1 MLGTDTALATDT
13 PVTHRIHGAGQVIA
27 DTGATVVVRF
37 GADIHA
43 VLRSDLALARSLDL
57 ALAEGRLDG
66 SVEGLLR
73 ASALAI
79 RSVNDQWG
87 VFSRSRVQLLPHQL
101 WVCHKVNRQWPF
113 RWLVADDVG
122 LGKTIEAGL
131 VLMPLVARAQVRRLL
146 ILAPAK
152 LVPQWQKRLYQ
163 MFDLRL
169 QMYGR
174 EIAKA
179 SADFWGVTQMVVA
192 SIHTLRQEV
201 AEGRA
206 EGSAFLNAE
215 PWDAVVVDEAHHL
228 HADER
233 MGETLSL
240 ELLKEMERRQK
251 INSLLLFTGTPHRGK
266 DHGFFSLLSL
276 LDKDRFGPDKD
287 VEEQLAALPDFM
299 IRNNTA
305 TVTDLK
311 GERLFTPVAVE
322 TRDYAFSEAEA
333 EFYKTLSEFI
343 MDGRAYALSLSG
355 QAGTARM
362 LLLIALQKLAAS
374 SIAAIRSA
382 LIKRRD
388 KLALIADRARAT
400 ITLDDQPET
409 LDDAAVQDE
418 NASARLLVELMDGEV
433 LRLEQLLAL
442 AEPIVHEQKIERLV
456 RLIDEELPQGEPVL
470 LFTEYKAT
478 QALVVDALHDRFGF
492 GCCAFINGDGRLDD
506 LARADGSRGPRSWT
520 REAAADDFNAG
531 KVRFLVSTE
540 AAGEGIDLQERCA
553 TLIHVDMPW
562 NPMRLHQRVGRLS
575 RYGQKRDV
583 QVFILRNPDTVEA
596 RIWDLLNAKLERI
609 QAALDVA
616 MDEREDIA
624 QLVVGLS
631 GKSIEAI
638 FADGQARFSHGTAT
652 VREGVSTW
660 FDQASAT
667 IGGEDLVK
675 SVRNMLGNVAR
686 FDFAQVGRNIPKVDL
701 PDLERF
707 LKLELE
713 FQGKRPMNRADGLE
727 VISPE
732 EWSKA
737 DYAISKRYTGLVFDR
752 NAPIERKQAPTRL
765 IGIGHS
771 LFDRALKE
779 GLSHEAFFIRCAH
792 LERPLLVATISDE
805 VTGQGQ
811 TVHQI
816 VIGISRD
823 ENGDVSIL
831 RDWELLL
838 RLNRL
843 GRADD
848 SVPQPE
854 LDLTELRQLTR
865 DFVFFAQAEASTIA
879 DGMIRPVVR
888 ADVLLIPDNRAQ
900 EDI

>member
-1 MLGTDTALATDT
+1 MPETNTFLAPHT
-13 PVTHRIHGAGQVIA
+13 PVSHPLHGSGQVIVDSGDA
-27 DTGATVVVRF
+27 VVVRF
-37 GADIHA
+37 GGEIHS
-43 VLRSDLALARSLDL
+43 VLRSELVRARSLDL
-57 ALAEGRLDG
+57 ALESGAFDD
-66 SVEGLLR
+66 SAEGLLR

-152 LVPQWQKRLYQ
+152 LVPQWQKRLYE

-192 SIHTLRQEV
+192 SVHTLRQEV
-201 AEGRA
+201 SEGRA
-206 EGSAFLNAE
+206 EASAFLDAE

-228 HADER
+228 HADDR
-233 MGETLSL
+233 TGETLSL
-240 ELLKEMERRQK
+240 ELLKEMERRGK
-251 INSLLLFTGTPHRGK
+251 IKSLLLFTGTPHRGK

-276 LDKDRFGPDKD
+276 LDNERFGPDKD
-287 VEEQLAALPDFM
+287 PEEQLAALPEFM
-299 IRNNTA
+299 IRNNKA
-305 TVTDLK
+305 KVTDLK
-311 GERLFTPVAVE
+311 GEKLFTPVTVE
-322 TRDYAFSEAEA
+322 SREYQFSDAEA
-333 EFYKTLSEFI
+333 AFYDTLSAFI
-343 MDGRAYALSLSG
+343 IDGRAYASNLSG
-355 QAGTARM
+355 QAQTARM

-388 KLALIADRARAT
+388 KLASVAENARAT
-400 ITLDDQPET
+400 IAATDQPET
-409 LDDAAVQDE
+409 LDDAAVLDE
-418 NASARLLVELMDGEV
+418 EASARLLAELMDGEV
-433 LRLEQLLAL
+433 ARLEELLDL
-442 AEPIVHEQKIERLV
+442 AEPIVSEQKIERLV
-456 RLIDEELPQGEPVL
+456 ELIVTDLPEDEPVL

-478 QALVVDALHDRFGF
+478 QALVVNALHARFGY
-492 GCCAFINGDGRLDD
+492 GRCAFINGEGKLEN
-506 LARADGSRGPRSWT
+506 LLRADGSYGPRSST
-520 REAAADDFNAG
+520 RETAADDFNAG

-553 TLIHVDMPW
+553 TLVHVDMPW

-575 RYGQKRDV
+575 RYGQTRPV
-583 QVFILRNPDTVEA
+583 QVFILRNPATVEA

-616 MDEREDIA
+616 MDEREDIS

-631 GKSIEAI
+631 GPSIEVM
-638 FADGQARFSHGTAT
+638 FAEGQARFGADSKPA
-652 VREGVSTW
+652 REGVSTW

-675 SVRNMLGNVAR
+675 SVRNMLGNVTR
-686 FDFAQVGRNIPKVDL
+686 FDFAQVGNNIPKVDL

-713 FQGKRPMNRADGLE
+713 RQGKRAMNREDGME
-727 VISPE
+727 VIAPD
-732 EWSKA
+732 EWRKT
-737 DYAISKRYTGLVFDR
+737 DYAIAKRYTGLVFDR
-752 NAPIERKQAPTRL
+752 NAPIDRKQAPTRL

-771 LFDRALKE
+771 LLDRALKE
-779 GLSHEAFFIRCAH
+779 SLDREAFLARCSR
-792 LERPLLVATISDE
+792 LKVPLLITSITDE
-805 VTGQGQ
+805 ITGHGQ
-811 TVHQI
+811 TVGRI
-816 VIGISRD
+816 VVGACRLAD
-823 ENGDVSIL
+823 GTVEIL
-831 RDWELLL
+831 RDWELLK
-838 RLNRL
+838 RLNL
-843 GRADD
+843 VGAADETLP
-848 SVPQPE
+848 SPQAAGQ
-854 LDLTELRQLTR
+854 QLT
-865 DFVFFAQAEASTIA
+865 DLAQDLIIHIGKNARELAE
-879 DGMIRPVVR
+879 GMTRPSVR
-888 ADVLLIPDNRAQ
+888 GEVLLVP
-900 EDI
+900 EDDDD

>member
-1 MLGTDTALATDT
+1 MPETIEAFALHT
-13 PVTHRIHGAGQVIA
+13 PVTHPVHGAGQVMT
-27 DTGATVVVRF
+27 DLGETVVVRF
-37 GADIHA
+37 GAQIHA
-43 VLRSDLALARSLDL
+43 VLRGDLSLARSLDL
-57 ALAEGRLDG
+57 GLAQGRWDN
-66 SVEGLLR
+66 SADGLLR

-79 RSVNDQWG
+79 QSVNDQWG

-152 LVPQWQKRLYQ
+152 LVPQWQKRLHT
-163 MFDLRL
+163 MFDLRV

-206 EGSAFLNAE
+206 EASAFLDAE

-233 MGETLSL
+233 TGETLSL

-251 INSLLLFTGTPHRGK
+251 IKSLLLFTGTPHRGK

-276 LDKDRFGPDKD
+276 LDADRFGPDKD
-287 VEEQLAALPDFM
+287 IDQQLEALPEFM
-299 IRNNTA
+299 IRNNKA

-311 GERLFTPVAVE
+311 GERLFTPVTVE
-322 TRDYAFSEAEA
+322 TRQYAFSEAEA
-333 EFYKTLSEFI
+333 AFYETLSAFI
-343 MDGRAYALSLSG
+343 LDGRAYASNLSG
-355 QAGTARM
+355 QAATARM

-382 LIKRRD
+382 LVKRRD
-388 KLALIADRARAT
+388 KLAAVAQNARASIAT
-400 ITLDDQPET
+400 PEQPET
-409 LDDAAVQDE
+409 LDDAAIQVE
-418 NASARLLVELMDGEV
+418 NAAARLLVELMDGEV
-433 LRLEQLLAL
+433 ARLEELLAL
-442 AEPIVHEQKIERLV
+442 AEPITHEQKIERLIS
-456 RLIDEELPQGEPVL
+456 LIDHELPEGEPVL

-478 QALVVDALHDRFGF
+478 QALVVDALHARFGH
-492 GCCAFINGDGRLDD
+492 GCCAFINGDGKLDD
-506 LARADGSRGPRSWT
+506 LSRADGSRGPRSWT

-583 QVFILRNPDTVEA
+583 KVFILRNPDTVEA

-609 QAALDVA
+609 QATLDVA
-616 MDEREDIA
+616 MDEREDIS

-631 GKSIEAI
+631 APSIESI
-638 FADGQARFSHGTAT
+638 FSEGQAQFSGKGHSGRLGLSA
-652 VREGVSTW
+652 W
-660 FDQASAT
+660 FDRASET
-667 IGGEDLVK
+667 IGGVDLVK
-675 SVRNMLGNVAR
+675 SVRDMLGNVAR

-713 FQGKRPMNRADGLE
+713 RQGKRPMNRDDGLE
-727 VISPE
+727 VIAPE
-732 EWSKA
+732 DWSKS
-737 DYAISKRYTGLVFDR
+737 DYAIATRYTGLVFDR
-752 NAPIERKQAPTRL
+752 NAPIDRKQAPTRL
-765 IGIGHS
+765 IGVGHS
-771 LFDRALKE
+771 LLDRALKE
-779 GLSHEAFFIRCAH
+779 ASSREAFLARCSR
-792 LERPLLVATISDE
+792 LDSPLLIATISDE

-811 TVHQI
+811 TVNRIVVGVRYDAPGQI
-816 VIGISRD
+816 QV
-823 ENGDVSIL
+823 L
-831 RDWELLL
+831 RDWELLQ
-838 RLNRL
+838 RLNGLDRSDTSIMPP
-843 GRADD
+843 AEE
-848 SVPQPE
+848 VE
-854 LDLTELRQLTR
+854 LLNLKARDLIAY
-865 DFVFFAQAEASTIA
+865 AQTMANEIA
-879 DGMIRPVVR
+879 DGMTRPMVR
-888 ADVLLIPDNRAQ
+888 GEVLLVPENAPHV
-900 EDI
+900 

>member
-1 MLGTDTALATDT
+1 MLDPENVFT
-13 PVTHRIHGAGQVIA
+13 PQAAVNHPLHGAGQVIA

-37 GADIHA
+37 GSDIHA
-43 VLRSDLALARSLDL
+43 VLRTDLALARSLSL
-57 ALAEGRLDG
+57 TLAEGRMDD
-66 SVEGLLR
+66 SVDGLLR

-206 EGSAFLNAE
+206 EASAFLDAE
-215 PWDAVVVDEAHHL
+215 PWDVVVVDEAHHL

-233 MGETLSL
+233 TGETLSL

-276 LDKDRFGPDKD
+276 LDDNRFGPDKD
-287 VEEQLAALPDFM
+287 VDQQLAALPEFM
-299 IRNNTA
+299 IRNNKA

-311 GERLFTPVAVE
+311 GERLFTPVTVE
-322 TRDYAFSEAEA
+322 TCQYAFSDAEA
-333 EFYKTLSEFI
+333 AFYETLSAFI
-343 MDGRAYALSLSG
+343 LDGRAYASNLSG
-355 QAGTARM
+355 QAATARM

-374 SIAAIRSA
+374 SIAAIRNA

-388 KLALIADRARAT
+388 KLAAIAENARAT
-400 ITLDDQPET
+400 IAAPEQPET

-418 NASARLLVELMDGEV
+418 DAAARLLVELMNGEV
-433 LRLEQLLAL
+433 SRLEELLEL

-456 RLIDEELPQGEPVL
+456 RLIDSELPTDEPVL

-478 QALVVDALHDRFGF
+478 QALVVNALHASFGH
-492 GCCAFINGDGRLDD
+492 GCCAFINGEGKLSDVVRS
-506 LARADGSRGPRSWT
+506 DGSHGPRTSN

-575 RYGQKRDV
+575 RYGQKRPV

-596 RIWDLLNAKLERI
+596 RIWDLLNVKLERI
-609 QAALDVA
+609 QAALDGA
-616 MDEREDIA
+616 MDEREDIS

-631 GKSIEAI
+631 GSSIEAI
-638 FADGQARFSHGTAT
+638 FAEGQARFGAGSGK
-652 VREGVSTW
+652 VREGVSSW
-660 FDQASAT
+660 FDQAAST

-675 SVRNMLGNVAR
+675 SVRNMLGNVSR
-686 FDFAQVGRNIPKVDL
+686 FDFAQVGSNIPKVDL

-713 FQGKRPMNRADGLE
+713 REGKRPMRRPDGLE
-727 VISPE
+727 VIAPE
-732 EWSKA
+732 EWSKS
-737 DYAISKRYTGLVFDR
+737 DYAIAKRYTGLVFDR
-752 NAPIERKQAPTRL
+752 NAPIDRKQAPTRL
-765 IGIGHS
+765 IGVGHS

-779 GLSHEAFFIRCAH
+779 SLRREVFLVRCSRLDA
-792 LERPLLVATISDE
+792 PLLVATISDE
-805 VTGQGQ
+805 VTGHGQ
-811 TVHQI
+811 TVNNV
-816 VIGISRD
+816 VIGSWRD
-823 ENGDVSIL
+823 TDGIVHIL

-838 RLNRL
+838 RLNGIGSVDSSL
-843 GRADD
+843 AAVTMQVSGLEALSDD
-848 SVPQPE
+848 LQAYICRIAKDIAEGMVRPIVRGELLLVP
-854 LDLTELRQLTR
+854 
-865 DFVFFAQAEASTIA
+865 
-879 DGMIRPVVR
+879 
-888 ADVLLIPDNRAQ
+888 
-900 EDI
+900 EDHAA

>member
-1 MLGTDTALATDT
+1 MITADIQLEPDTRVSH
-13 PVTHRIHGAGQVIA
+13 PIHGFGQVIT
-27 DTGATVVVRF
+27 DTGSTVVVRF
-37 GADIHA
+37 GAEIHA
-43 VLRSDLALARSLDL
+43 VLRTQLALARSLRS
-57 ALAEGRLDG
+57 ALADGRMDD
-66 SVEGLLR
+66 SVDGLLR

-152 LVPQWQKRLYQ
+152 LVPQWQARLYK

-206 EGSAFLNAE
+206 EASAFLDAE

-266 DHGFFSLLSL
+266 DHGFFALLSL
-276 LDKDRFGPDKD
+276 LDGERFGPDKD
-287 VEEQLAALPDFM
+287 VDEQLKALPEFM
-299 IRNNTA
+299 IRNNKSK
-305 TVTDLK
+305 VTDLK
-311 GERLFTPVAVE
+311 GNLLFTPVKVE
-322 TRDYAFSEAEA
+322 TRVYAFSDAEA
-333 EFYKTLSEFI
+333 AFYQTLSAFI
-343 MDGRAYALSLSG
+343 MDGRAYASNLSG
-355 QAGTARM
+355 QAATARM

-388 KLALIADRARAT
+388 KLAAIAESARAA
-400 ITLDDQPET
+400 ISSQEQPET
-409 LDDAAVQDE
+409 LDDAAAQDE
-418 NASARLLVELMDGEV
+418 DAATRLLVELMTDEV
-433 LRLEQLLAL
+433 SRLEELLEL
-442 AEPIVHEQKIERLV
+442 AEPIAQEQKIQRLV
-456 RLIDEELPQGEPVL
+456 ELIASELPADEPVL

-478 QALVVDALHDRFGF
+478 QALVVDALHTRFGH
-492 GCCAFINGDGRLDD
+492 GCCTFINGEGKLDD
-506 LARADGSRGPRSWT
+506 LRRADGTRGPRSSN
-520 REAAADDFNAG
+520 RDAAAEDFNAG

-596 RIWDLLNAKLERI
+596 RIWDLLNVKLERI

-616 MDEREDIA
+616 MDEREDIS
-624 QLVVGLS
+624 QLVIGLS
-631 GKSIEAI
+631 GATIEAI
-638 FADGQARFSHGTAT
+638 FAEGQAQFGAGEKPG
-652 VREGVSTW
+652 REGVAKW

-667 IGGEDLVK
+667 IGGEDLVT
-675 SVRNMLGNVAR
+675 SVRRMLGNVAR
-686 FDFAQVGRNIPKVDL
+686 FDFNQVGNNIPKVDL

-707 LKLELE
+707 LRMELE
-713 FQGKRPMNRADGLE
+713 RQGKRPMKREEGLE
-727 VISPE
+727 VIAPE
-732 EWSKA
+732 EWSKN

-752 NAPIERKQAPTRL
+752 NAPIDTKQAPTRL
-765 IGIGHS
+765 IGVGHS
-771 LFDRALKE
+771 LFDRALNE
-779 GLSHEAFFIRCAH
+779 SLGREAFLIRCSR
-792 LERPLLVATISDE
+792 LEAPLLVATISDE
-805 VTGQGQ
+805 VTGHGQ
-811 TVHQI
+811 TVSSI
-816 VIGISRD
+816 VIGAWRD
-823 ENGDVSIL
+823 AKGEVQVL

-838 RLNRL
+838 QLNRIGSVDASL
-843 GRADD
+843 ELPPLKAEDLEKLAAELEGHIVKLAD
-848 SVPQPE
+848 E
-854 LDLTELRQLTR
+854 LAEGMTRPAVRGEL
-865 DFVFFAQAEASTIA
+865 
-879 DGMIRPVVR
+879 
-888 ADVLLIPDNRAQ
+888 LLIPDRQ
-900 EDI
+900 T